1 MVSALEEEKK
11 KRFTE
16 KELLFLDKLTQPNPY
31 TGEFYNPIQ
40 DSSSRQDNLGIIQG
54 LLDNDKIPNK
64 DFSRNLFSEVYI
76 YGFDTYDPKYD
87 NQHYFENKP
96 NKYKNNTSK
105 DHSPDKEKQYINY
118 MIKNKK
124 IKLLK

>member
-40 DSSSRQDNLGIIQG
+40 DSSSRQNNLGIIQG

-64 DFSRNLFSEVYI
+64 DFSQNFLCSRIIF
-76 YGFDTYDPKYD
+76 
-87 NQHYFENKP
+87 
-96 NKYKNNTSK
+96 
-105 DHSPDKEKQYINY
+105 
-118 MIKNKK
+118 
-124 IKLLK
+124 KLE